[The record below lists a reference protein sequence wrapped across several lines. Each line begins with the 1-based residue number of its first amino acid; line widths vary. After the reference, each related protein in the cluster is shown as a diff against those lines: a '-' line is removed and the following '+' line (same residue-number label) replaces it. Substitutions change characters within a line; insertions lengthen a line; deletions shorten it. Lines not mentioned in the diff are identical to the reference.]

1 LYSWEHD
8 RLLVK
13 LSDRVSPKST
23 FGAINIMALTAV
35 KSQKP
40 QSGTLSRKYSFYS
53 LKDGSI
59 IAFTANLEW
68 VRSEGGFG
76 RKDWTGT
83 LAGPSGKAVK
93 IHILRT
99 PEECLKLKL
108 LSAASQLEDVTDE
121 DPLVLVPFKTYY
133 ISWSLKGPKEFK
145 LYFTSKDRSTFEV
158 KHSVKKAFDQDMFA
172 WSEWQGSV
180 DIKLTAYQAKQLKQN
195 ASQEWELAI
204 ADFVLDRW
212 EKRFNSAWTAF
223 FG

>member
-1 LYSWEHD
+1 
-8 RLLVK
+8 
-13 LSDRVSPKST
+13 
-23 FGAINIMALTAV
+23 MALTAV

-40 QSGTLSRKYSFYS
+40 SGTLLRKYSFYS

-59 IAFTANLEW
+59 IAFTANLKW

-83 LAGPSGKAVK
+83 LTGPSGKAVK

-99 PEECLKLKL
+99 PEEYLKLKL

-121 DPLVLVPFKTYY
+121 DPLVLVPFKTHYTG
-133 ISWSLKGPKEFK
+133 SLKGPQEFK

-158 KHSVKKAFDQDMFA
+158 KYSVKKAFDQDMFV